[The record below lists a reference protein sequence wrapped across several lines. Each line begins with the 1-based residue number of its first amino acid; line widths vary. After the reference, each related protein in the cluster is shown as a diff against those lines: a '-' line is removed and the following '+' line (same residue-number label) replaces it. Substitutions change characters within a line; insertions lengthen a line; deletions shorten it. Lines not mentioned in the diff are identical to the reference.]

1 MISPFKFLEGE
12 IENSKFEIVIEDVT
26 SVILINELSL
36 DASKFI
42 QQQKTKTTLE
52 HKKIGTRSFTRGP
65 GNFPVKYNPKHP
77 KWLKIIFLN

>member
-42 QQQKTKTTLE
+42 QQQKTKTTQDNNFKLT
-52 HKKIGTRSFTRGP
+52 ITRANDTPPR
-65 GNFPVKYNPKHP
+65 K
-77 KWLKIIFLN
+77 

>member
-1 MISPFKFLEGE
+1 MLKSPYCIVISPFKFLEGE

-42 QQQKTKTTLE
+42 QQQKTKTTQDTTTFFKLT
-52 HKKIGTRSFTRGP
+52 ITRANDTPPR
-65 GNFPVKYNPKHP
+65 K
-77 KWLKIIFLN
+77 

>member
-1 MISPFKFLEGE
+1 MLKSPYCIVISPFKFLEGE

-42 QQQKTKTTLE
+42 QQQKTKTTQDNNFKLT
-52 HKKIGTRSFTRGP
+52 ITRANDTPPR
-65 GNFPVKYNPKHP
+65 K
-77 KWLKIIFLN
+77 

>member
-36 DASKFI
+36 DVDASI
-42 QQQKTKTTLE
+42 YSATKN
-52 HKKIGTRSFTRGP
+52 KNNTRHN
-65 GNFPVKYNPKHP
+65 NFLQTDNYTSE
-77 KWLKIIFLN
+77 